1 MKRFFS
7 RLSLLTK
14 VMLSTSVAITLF
26 FAVTGEFVLR
36 NITNTMSES
45 LAEEVQS
52 SFHAYASFWKTRTE
66 LLRSIS
72 RIIAGMSDVRGAFG
86 TGDRATIQDSAGE
99 LWSRISSSTGVFL
112 VTDPRGK
119 VIASLGGV
127 TAPSLRRNLDIVP
140 AAAA

>member
-14 VMLSTSVAITLF
+14 VMLSTSVAITLL

-66 LLRSIS
+66 PR
-72 RIIAGMSDVRGAFG
+72 RACGWRP
-86 TGDRATIQDSAGE
+86 RAT
-99 LWSRISSSTGVFL
+99 R
-112 VTDPRGK
+112 
-119 VIASLGGV
+119 
-127 TAPSLRRNLDIVP
+127 LRCCPDRREN
-140 AAAA
+140 